1 MKKLLILF
9 LLGGSAMSVAAQDG
23 GAPFIIQETGDGYG
37 TLQDA
42 MRAIGDGDGTILI
55 APGTYRQCAVQE
67 GGRVAL
73 VARQPGTVVFDGVVC
88 EGKAALVLRGRSA
101 RVQGLTLENIAVGDG
116 NGAGIRLEQGDL
128 SVSQTIFRDS
138 QSGILSHNDPAGTV
152 RIDQSTFSGLGY
164 CADDCAH
171 SIYLGDYGRLIVT
184 RTRFERGTGGH
195 YIKDRG
201 GRVDIS
207 DSSFDDSQGQAT
219 NYMIDLPNGS
229 TGMITG
235 NIFVQGAHKE
245 NYSGMIVVAAEGKKH
260 KSRGLVVAGN
270 DASLAPG
277 AKATTFLVDFSGDG
291 VDLEANKLAPR
302 IASFEA
308 R

>member
-1 MKKLLILF
+1 MKKLLLLL
-9 LLGGSAMSVAAQDG
+9 LLGGSAVSVSAQDG
-23 GAPFIIQETGDGYG
+23 APFTIQETGDGYG
-37 TLQDA
+37 SLQDA
-42 MRAIGDGDGTILI
+42 MAAIGDGDGTILI
-55 APGTYRQCAVQE
+55 APGVYRQCAIQE
-67 GGRVAL
+67 AGRIAL
-73 VARQPGTVVFDGVVC
+73 VARQPGTAVIGGVAC

-101 RVQGLTLENIAVGDG
+101 RIQGLTLEDIAVDDG

-128 SVSQTIFRDS
+128 IVSETIFRDS
-138 QSGILSHNDPAGTV
+138 QSGILSHDDRSGTV

-164 CADDCAH
+164 CGDDCAH

-235 NIFVQGAHKE
+235 NIFVQGARKE

-260 KSRGLVVAGN
+260 RSSGLVIAGN

-291 VDLEANKLAPR
+291 VALEANKLAPR

>member
-1 MKKLLILF
+1 MKKLLLLL
-9 LLGGSAMSVAAQDG
+9 LLGGSAVSVSAQDG
-23 GAPFIIQETGDGYG
+23 APFTIQETGDGYG
-37 TLQDA
+37 SLQDA
-42 MRAIGDGDGTILI
+42 MAAIGDGDGTILI
-55 APGTYRQCAVQE
+55 APGVYRQCAIQE
-67 GGRVAL
+67 AGRIAL
-73 VARQPGTVVFDGVVC
+73 VARQPGTAVIGGVAC

-101 RVQGLTLENIAVGDG
+101 RIQGLTLEDIAVDDG

-128 SVSQTIFRDS
+128 SVSETIFRDS
-138 QSGILSHNDPAGTV
+138 QSGILSHDDRSGTV

-164 CADDCAH
+164 CGDDCAH

-235 NIFVQGAHKE
+235 NIFVQGARKE

-260 KSRGLVVAGN
+260 RSSGLVIAGN

-291 VDLEANKLAPR
+291 VALEANKLAPR

>member
-1 MKKLLILF
+1 MKKLLLLL
-9 LLGGSAMSVAAQDG
+9 LLGGSAVSVSAQDG
-23 GAPFIIQETGDGYG
+23 APFTIQETGDGYG
-37 TLQDA
+37 SLQDA
-42 MRAIGDGDGTILI
+42 MAAIGDGDGTILI
-55 APGTYRQCAVQE
+55 APGVYRQCAIQE
-67 GGRVAL
+67 AGRIAL
-73 VARQPGTVVFDGVVC
+73 VARQPGTAVIGGVAC

-101 RVQGLTLENIAVGDG
+101 RIQGLTLEDIAVDDG

-128 SVSQTIFRDS
+128 SVSETIFRDS
-138 QSGILSHNDPAGTV
+138 QSGILSHDDRSGTV

-164 CADDCAH
+164 CGDDCAH

-260 KSRGLVVAGN
+260 RSSGLVIAGN

-291 VDLEANKLAPR
+291 VALEANKLAPR

>member
-1 MKKLLILF
+1 MKKLLILL
-9 LLGGSAMSVAAQDG
+9 LLGGTAVSAPAQNDA
-23 GAPFIIQETGDGYG
+23 APFTIQETGDGYAS
-37 TLQDA
+37 LQDA
-42 MRAIGDGDGTILI
+42 MSAIGDGDGTILI
-55 APGTYRQCAVQE
+55 APGTYHQCAIQE
-67 GGRVAL
+67 AGRIAL
-73 VARQPGTVVFDGVVC
+73 VARQAGTAVIGGVAC
-88 EGKAALVLRGRSA
+88 EGKAALVLRGHSA
-101 RVQGLTLENIAVGDG
+101 RIQGLTLEDIAVADG
-116 NGAGIRLEQGDL
+116 NGSGIRLEQGDL
-128 SVSQTIFRDS
+128 TVTETIFRDS
-138 QSGILSHNDPAGTV
+138 QSGILSHNDPSSTV

-184 RTRFERGTGGH
+184 RSRFERGTGGH

-207 DSSFDDSQGQAT
+207 DSSFDDSQGRAT

-235 NIFVQGAHKE
+235 NTFVQGAHKE

-260 KSRGLVVAGN
+260 KSRGLVIAGN

-291 VDLEANKLAPR
+291 VNLEQNKLAPR

>member
-1 MKKLLILF
+1 MKKLLLLL
-9 LLGGSAMSVAAQDG
+9 LLGGSAVSVSAQDG
-23 GAPFIIQETGDGYG
+23 APFTIQETGDGYG
-37 TLQDA
+37 SLQDA
-42 MRAIGDGDGTILI
+42 MAAIGDGDGTILI
-55 APGTYRQCAVQE
+55 APGVYRQCAIQE
-67 GGRVAL
+67 AGRIAL
-73 VARQPGTVVFDGVVC
+73 VARQPGTAVIGGVAC

-101 RVQGLTLENIAVGDG
+101 RIQGLTLEDIAVDDG

-128 SVSQTIFRDS
+128 SVSETIFRDS
-138 QSGILSHNDPAGTV
+138 QSGILSHDDRSGTV

-164 CADDCAH
+164 CGDDCAH

-235 NIFVQGAHKE
+235 NTFVQGARKE

-260 KSRGLVVAGN
+260 RSSGLVIAGN

-291 VDLEANKLAPR
+291 VALEANKLAPR